1 MTLPIRFVG
10 AAVLLAATLSD
21 GALAADPARA
31 TRALTI
37 EPDVEQRSRIVEV
50 MVHVPTAGRTAAEL
64 SEQGMQMAI
73 DAALAL
79 AGEQAPEVAS
89 QDLVV
94 QALDY
99 REFPV
104 SNGKLPITL
113 TAEVKYPAKAAAPV
127 QIVVDQTSGEVV
139 SGPLFTPVQL
149 AAEAPLEVRVWTQS
163 QTFVE
168 GEEMVIRIR
177 GNHDFYGRL
186 VYRDVEGNVLQI
198 LPNAY
203 RADAVFKA
211 DTDYVVPGP
220 GDKFRLRVSAPF
232 GDESVTL
239 MASTRPLGDI
249 STKEASNGLLIADG
263 GLDQIATKTRALK
276 LEPVDVAVS
285 AQSAGAVSAQSMG
298 SVPGQA
304 VTAVPAQAAKA
315 ASGADFIEQSWKV
328 TTRGR

>member
-1 MTLPIRFVG
+1 MSFPIRFLS
-10 AAVLLAATLSD
+10 AAVLLAATLSG

-64 SEQGMQMAI
+64 SEQGMQLAV

-79 AGEQAPEVAS
+79 ASEQVPDVAPK
-89 QDLVV
+89 DLVV

-113 TAEVKYPAKAAAPV
+113 TAEVKYPAKSAPPV
-127 QIVVDQTSGEVV
+127 QITVDQTSGEVV
-139 SGPLFTPVQL
+139 SGPLFTPIQL
-149 AAEAPLEVRVWTQS
+149 AAEAPLEVRVWTQN
-163 QTFVE
+163 QQFTE

-177 GNHDFYGRL
+177 GNRDFYGRL

-203 RADAVFKA
+203 RGDTMFKA

-232 GDESVTL
+232 GEESVTL
-239 MASTRPLGDI
+239 MASTKPLGDI
-249 STKEASNGLLIADG
+249 STREASNGLLIADA
-263 GLDQIATKTRALK
+263 GLDQVTTKTRALK
-276 LEPVDVAVS
+276 LEPLD
-285 AQSAGAVSAQSMG
+285 
-298 SVPGQA
+298 
-304 VTAVPAQAAKA
+304 VTAATQTAAAAPAHGAKA
-315 ASGADFIEQSWKV
+315 DSGADFVERTWKV